1 MPKSDD
7 CVNAYFTGIFHPYF
21 PPNRSSAE
29 DGDLS
34 LDEANAT
41 GDCGSGQLQAAG
53 SIAGFLENL
62 VTI

>member
-1 MPKSDD
+1 VSRHISP
-7 CVNAYFTGIFHPYF
+7 IFHPHF

-34 LDEANAT
+34 LDESNAT
-41 GDCGSGQLQAAG
+41 GDLWFRVQAAG
-53 SIAGFLENL
+53 SIAGLLENL

>member
-1 MPKSDD
+1 MIVSRHISP
-7 CVNAYFTGIFHPYF
+7 IFHPHF

-34 LDEANAT
+34 LDESNAT
-41 GDCGSGQLQAAG
+41 GDLWFRVQAAG
-53 SIAGFLENL
+53 SIAGLLENL